1 LPVLGLIAGSGPL
14 PFEVAQAARERGLRV
29 AIVAIE
35 DNTDPAIEGCAD
47 GAFQWLNAGQLGA
60 LIAFMKEAGASEVIL
75 AGAVSKA
82 AILRDPSRL
91 RPDARALKLLSSL
104 AARGDDA
111 ILRAVASELESEGLC
126 VVDSTRYLD
135 QRMVKTGVLCGAPPD
150 AATASDLALGMR
162 LIESLGVHD
171 VGQACLVRQGTVL
184 AVEALEG
191 TDRMVRRGAEF
202 GSGAVLVKAAKP
214 GQDMRFDVPVIGPG
228 TLDVAVECKLRAI
241 GLEAGRTLVL
251 EQTRALAKA
260 EAAGITIVGLE
271 RADARLAPT
280 DARLA
285 PTPAR
290 LASTDEE
297 SA

>member
-1 LPVLGLIAGSGPL
+1 MPVLGLIAGSGPL
-14 PFEVAQAARERGLRV
+14 PFEVARAARERGVDV
-29 AIVAIE
+29 AIAAIE
-35 DNTDPAIEGCAD
+35 HNTDPAIEREASV
-47 GAFQWLNAGQLGA
+47 AFVWLNAGELGK
-60 LIAFMKEAGASEVIL
+60 LIEFLRGAGSREVIL

-91 RPDARALKLLSSL
+91 RPDARALALLASL

-111 ILRAVASELESEGLC
+111 LLRAVALELESEGLC
-126 VVDSTRYLD
+126 VVESTRYLGE
-135 QRMVKTGVLCGAPPD
+135 RMVKLGVLCGGPLDEAHS
-150 AATASDLALGMR
+150 ADLALGMR
-162 LIESLGVHD
+162 LIESLGAHD

-191 TDRMVRRGAEF
+191 TDRMIRRGAEF

-228 TLDVAVECKLRAI
+228 TLEVAVECGLRAI

-251 EQTRALAKA
+251 EQVRAFAKA
-260 EAAGITIVGLE
+260 EASGIAIVGLT
-271 RADARLAPT
+271 RLAPT

-285 PTPAR
+285 P
-290 LASTDEE
+290 SDEE
-297 SA
+297 GHS

>member
-1 LPVLGLIAGSGPL
+1 MLGLIAGSGPL

-29 AIVAIE
+29 AIAAIE
-35 DNTDPAIEGCAD
+35 HNTDPAIEREAD
-47 GAFQWLNAGQLGA
+47 GAFRWLNAGQLAA
-60 LIAFMKEAGASEVIL
+60 LIAFMKESGAREVIL

-91 RPDARALKLLSSL
+91 RPDARALALLGSL

-111 ILRAVASELESEGLC
+111 ILRAVAAELESEGLC
-126 VVDSTRYLD
+126 VVESTRYLGE
-135 QRMVKTGVLCGAPPD
+135 RMVKAGVLCGGPPD
-150 AATASDLALGMR
+150 AATAGDLALGMR
-162 LIESLGVHD
+162 LIESLGAHD

-191 TDRMVRRGAEF
+191 TDRMLRRGAEF

-228 TLDVAVECKLRAI
+228 TLEVAALCKLRAI

-251 EQTRALAKA
+251 EQARTLAQA
-260 EAAGITIVGLE
+260 ESAGITIVGL
-271 RADARLAPT
+271 AR
-280 DARLA
+280 
-285 PTPAR
+285 
-290 LASTDEE
+290 SEE
-297 SA
+297 GA